1 MTRRKRSK
9 PAENTPGGWPGN
21 HVSTSGDVVSSPAI
35 SAGRFSG
42 GAIIPALALLLLVA
56 VAAYHNS
63 FTGPFTFDD
72 AIWINEN
79 SNIRHLWPIGAVL
92 FPPDAT
98 VVGGRPVVSLTL
110 ALNYALGGT
119 NVWGYHA
126 FNLVIHIL
134 AAWTLFGVL
143 RRTLILPRLRERF
156 GSAAT
161 PLALAAA
168 ILWMIHPLQTE
179 SVTYVI
185 QRTEAL
191 MGLFYLLVLYG
202 VIRGATWGGSRWWY
216 VVAVL
221 SCLLGMATKEV
232 TVTAPVIVLVY
243 DRMFLAGTFREAWRQ
258 RYGLYLALAA
268 TWSVVPLLLISTG
281 FYGGTAGFGV
291 QKFTWWTYL
300 LTQPGVLVHYLGLTF
315 WPRGLCLDYG
325 WPAAHGWNDVLG
337 PAVLMVGL
345 LALTFWAL
353 VRGWGWG
360 FLGVWFFLVLA
371 PTSSFVPIQD
381 AAFEHRMYLPLAAV
395 VTGVVLGGY
404 LVGQGVVGG
413 GKISGPVVQIM
424 GVSLLILA
432 GAALGILTLRR
443 NEDYRSELSI
453 WEDTVAKAPGNE
465 RAENNLGN
473 TLNGCR
479 RTDEAIAH
487 YQKALEL
494 KPDFADAHY
503 NLGLA
508 LVNRGQR

>member
-1 MTRRKRSK
+1 MTRRNRSK
-9 PAENTPGGWPGN
+9 LAQNTPGGWPGN
-21 HVSTSGDVVSSPAI
+21 HVPTSGDVVSSPAI

-63 FTGPFTFDD
+63 FTGPFIFDD

-110 ALNYALGGT
+110 ALNYALGGL

-216 VVAVL
+216 DCGRCFVSAGHGDQGGDGHRAGDRAGLRSHVL
-221 SCLLGMATKEV
+221 GRYISRSMATTLRLVFGLGCHLERG
-232 TVTAPVIVLVY
+232 APVVDFDGFLRRHRRFWGAEVYVVDVLA
-243 DRMFLAGTFREAWRQ
+243 DPTGRAR
-258 RYGLYLALAA
+258 
-268 TWSVVPLLLISTG
+268 PLP
-281 FYGGTAGFGV
+281 
-291 QKFTWWTYL
+291 W
-300 LTQPGVLVHYLGLTF
+300 LTF

-325 WPAAHGWNDVLG
+325 WPAAHGW
-337 PAVLMVGL
+337 
-345 LALTFWAL
+345 
-353 VRGWGWG
+353 
-360 FLGVWFFLVLA
+360 
-371 PTSSFVPIQD
+371 
-381 AAFEHRMYLPLAAV
+381 E
-395 VTGVVLGGY
+395 VVLGR
-404 LVGQGVVGG
+404 Q
-413 GKISGPVVQIM
+413 S
-424 GVSLLILA
+424 
-432 GAALGILTLRR
+432 
-443 NEDYRSELSI
+443 
-453 WEDTVAKAPGNE
+453 
-465 RAENNLGN
+465 
-473 TLNGCR
+473 
-479 RTDEAIAH
+479 
-487 YQKALEL
+487 
-494 KPDFADAHY
+494 
-503 NLGLA
+503 
-508 LVNRGQR
+508 